1 MQKELHVAFLKQD
14 PQTLLGEGVKT
25 LAVVISFPKSLGF
38 KTAPIRG

>member
-25 LAVVISFPKSLGF
+25 LAVVIFPKSLGF